1 MPLDTRTIGVSFGI
15 NFGIGTLCMTVFALL
30 TFFKRFKRFYAPC
43 KYDASLSPTR
53 RPPPMSPSWLMW
65 PLWLWQVKESD
76 IIRSAG
82 TDVAMYL
89 KVLAL
94 GERLFLI
101 LCLVCMPLVL
111 PTNSVEDTAASSYV
125 FSDIDKLSMANVPS
139 GSPLLWVHLAA
150 AYLVTVIVTWVLWDF
165 CKQAVLLHIASVMR
179 STSSGSSHT
188 VLVQD
193 IPGIEAGTRLAKT
206 RKFLATA
213 TLVRFLPMGVQVWLG
228 RAAEAVLGAA
238 LDGYVTAANVADD
251 RPHPVT
257 SAAHPTLLTPMMMM
271 MTGSGEGWSASPR
284 ADPAAAPTPPEVQQP
299 RQSMDRRTSP
309 QAPGGQQQQQQAQ
322 IQQVQQQQQ
331 QMQQQ
336 TQRQQQQHQQQG
348 QQQQQHIQRDSAQ
361 QYQDT
366 HDGRITDAAAHAT
379 PAATARAGRAK
390 AGSNPGAGAGAWTRG
405 GDGGVDVL
413 ALTELEVEGQTGEL
427 TRQSPWGRAIQAMA
441 AGLTF
446 PDYVYAEMQIMFPY
460 GAVTQL
466 AVVRDES
473 QVVPLVK
480 EYCRV
485 REKLEA
491 LLDSYSARL
500 DGGQH
505 VQRRKVH
512 HGHVWVFGPRSDA
525 LMYYADSLTLLLKRV
540 EAGRSQSAVKYL
552 PAAFATFES
561 RWTHTVACTSL
572 PHHDPQVWR
581 MDAAPEPA
589 EVIWRNVG
597 LRQWERSARRGTLVA
612 CFLLLLVTY
621 VFPVSA
627 IQGLLQLRRLDTVT
641 WLRPILAFQVV
652 RSLLG
657 GLLPGLALR
666 ILIAIMPFLLRL
678 MVQRSGAVSKGDV
691 DGQVTT
697 LYFMFQVVTIF
708 LASFIAGTLLNQIV
722 QIIDHPATL
731 LLVLGTGAPQTATFF
746 LLYILFNALVMQPVL
761 LLRIPA
767 LLVFVARYSMAATA
781 RAKHRLWAQPR
792 FRFGAYV
799 PNHTIILLLGLT
811 FAVVAPIVLPCCLL
825 YFVVAGILERYQQ
838 LYVYGA
844 RKYDNGGKMWRQV
857 FLQSMTSLY
866 AFQLVTLGLMSIKRF
881 VWAPLL
887 IPAVLATIAFHV
899 NVISMFRRP
908 WELLS
913 LQDAVELDKRD
924 AAIAAAAAAVLTV
937 TTATADPHPDPAS
950 GPQDPGHDP
959 VSSAPTGHRT
969 TQPTGTRTSPPDN
982 SERPRGSGKAG
993 PQGGPVENAR
1003 LGGAERGGG
1012 SSFWAG
1018 YDPPPG
1024 FGKTHK
1030 PEAHKGASSG
1040 GADDSDTQPAAAQ
1053 GGRGTLSA
1061 AVAAV
1066 AAGVF
1071 GPLAKSAGLAPTSGN
1086 GGRRAPGVGEPS
1098 SAQHEESSSG
1108 PGAGMQSCALEPA
1121 SPQPVRAERGGNEP
1135 GEGGSGAA
1143 AASAH
1148 GGVARGQGGEGA
1160 GSGDKRGGGGG
1171 SGGGGG
1177 GSGGGGSGSG
1187 GGGGGV
1193 RCFYVSPAWQVD
1205 YAAHE
1210 SLMKE
1215 VDAMDLR
1222 LERATSG
1229 DAAAEAMAAAAY
1241 HYAPGSQGS
1250 SPSSRSDVESGAA
1263 VHRQG
1268 DPFDRNSGSRDQ
1280 PFIPK
1285 PRRV

>member
-1 MPLDTRTIGVSFGI
+1 MQQLLLD
-15 NFGIGTLCMTVFALL
+15 C
-30 TFFKRFKRFYAPC
+30 TF
-43 KYDASLSPTR
+43 SPT
-53 RPPPMSPSWLMW
+53 PVSLLSS
-65 PLWLWQVKESD
+65 Q
-76 IIRSAG
+76 
-82 TDVAMYL
+82 
-89 KVLAL
+89 
-94 GERLFLI
+94 
-101 LCLVCMPLVL
+101 
-111 PTNSVEDTAASSYV
+111 EDTAASSYV

-251 RPHPVT
+251 
-257 SAAHPTLLTPMMMM
+257 
-271 MTGSGEGWSASPR
+271 
-284 ADPAAAPTPPEVQQP
+284 
-299 RQSMDRRTSP
+299 
-309 QAPGGQQQQQQAQ
+309 
-322 IQQVQQQQQ
+322 
-331 QMQQQ
+331 
-336 TQRQQQQHQQQG
+336 
-348 QQQQQHIQRDSAQ
+348 
-361 QYQDT
+361 
-366 HDGRITDAAAHAT
+366 
-379 PAATARAGRAK
+379 
-390 AGSNPGAGAGAWTRG
+390 
-405 GDGGVDVL
+405 
-413 ALTELEVEGQTGEL
+413 
-427 TRQSPWGRAIQAMA
+427 
-441 AGLTF
+441 
-446 PDYVYAEMQIMFPY
+446 
-460 GAVTQL
+460 
-466 AVVRDES
+466 
-473 QVVPLVK
+473 
-480 EYCRV
+480 
-485 REKLEA
+485 
-491 LLDSYSARL
+491 ARL
-500 DGGQH
+500 DGGQQ
-505 VQRRKVH
+505 VQRKKVH
-512 HGHVWVFGPRSDA
+512 HGHVWIFGPRSDA

-540 EAGRSQSAVKYL
+540 EAGRSQAAVKYL

-561 RWTHTVACTSL
+561 RWTQTVACTSL

-581 MDAAPEPA
+581 MDAAPEPQ
-589 EVIWRNVG
+589 EVIWCNVG
-597 LRQWERSARRGTLVA
+597 LRQWERSARRSTLIA

-678 MVQRSGAVSKGDV
+678 MVQRSGAVSKGNV

-731 LLVLGTGAPQTATFF
+731 LTVLGSGAPQTATFF

-924 AAIAAAAAAVLTV
+924 AAIAAAAAAVQTV

-993 PQGGPVENAR
+993 PQ
-1003 LGGAERGGG
+1003 
-1012 SSFWAG
+1012 
-1018 YDPPPG
+1018 
-1024 FGKTHK
+1024 
-1030 PEAHKGASSG
+1030 ASS
-1040 GADDSDTQPAAAQ
+1040 SR

-1121 SPQPVRAERGGNEP
+1121 SPQSVRAERGGNEL
-1135 GEGGSGAA
+1135 GREG
-1143 AASAH
+1143 
-1148 GGVARGQGGEGA
+1148 GGEGA

-1171 SGGGGG
+1171 SGGN
-1177 GSGGGGSGSG
+1177 GSGGGCGGSGG